1 MNELAITINTISGL
15 AAAFMLYAVYAETKV
30 AQQKPVSLAQIE
42 VRNRQPVARNSR
54 RQNARYHH
62 VA

>member
-15 AAAFMLYAVYAETKV
+15 AAAFMLYAVYAETV
-30 AQQKPVSLAQIE
+30 ATRKKPVSLAQLE
-42 VRNRQPVARNSR
+42 VRNRRPVARSSR
-54 RQNARYHH
+54 RENDRYHR